1 MRVITGK
8 YKGRRLSSSTLSFI
22 RPTTNMVKE
31 AIFNI
36 FPDIWP
42 SARVLDLYAGT
53 GSLGIEALSR
63 GAKQLVFVDKSQRA
77 IQIIKTNLLNLGIET
92 QTVFYKRDIL
102 KGLNFLTQTFR
113 IIFMDPPYEKNYVEK
128 TLYLIKTKPQLL
140 TKEGLVIIEH
150 SPKEKFSFM
159 DFSLV
164 TLKQYGQTNI
174 TFLKNN

>member
-8 YKGRRLSSSTLSFI
+8 YKGRRLSSSTVSFI
-22 RPTTNMVKE
+22 RPTSNIVKE

-36 FPDIWP
+36 FPDIWS
-42 SARVLDLYAGT
+42 SANVLDLYAGT

-63 GAKQLVFVDKSQRA
+63 GAKQVVFVDKSQAA
-77 IQIIKTNLLNLGIET
+77 IQIIRRNLSNLGIET
-92 QTVFYKRDIL
+92 QAIFYKRDVL
-102 KGLNFLTQTFR
+102 RSLNFLSQTFQ

-128 TLYLIKTKPQLL
+128 TLRLIKFNPQLL
-140 TKEGLVIIEH
+140 SKEGLIIIEH

-174 TFLKNN
+174 TFLKK